1 MLKSAWGR
9 AAIVASG
16 TAIAL
21 AGVVLPAQAASTAT
35 GWRAVATFSAKDRET
50 VMTGVDAISGNDA
63 WAVGYQATSAGKDPA
78 GLVKHWAG
86 RSWQSAKLPSKI
98 AKAWASAANDTIVGA
113 RSATDMWAVT
123 ALPGLKG
130 SEYLRL
136 SGRTWTVGGLPGGSE
151 TSPSLLVVTSVV
163 VGKSVTWVFGGK
175 VNLLATK
182 PSFTPYAAYY
192 NGRRWTTVKVPATGE
207 ITAASAVSANNIW
220 AVTGVSSAGFL
231 LSGGTAS
238 VTSAV
243 LHWNGKSWGKV
254 AGQPALPAGGD
265 LTSITV
271 GKQVLVGGDVATS
284 SGATTVQF
292 TDQTSGGTWAA
303 PVDLPKSAATARTS
317 DHLPYQIDSLVPAGT
332 GSYWALS
339 SNLEDVTPMLWHYAG
354 GKWSSVAAPTFGN
367 KRRALIQLSEVP
379 GSASVWAVGAVG
391 TESTAKGII
400 ALTGPTPR

>member
-16 TAIAL
+16 TAVAL

-35 GWRAVATFSAKDRET
+35 GWRAVATISAKGRET
-50 VMTGVDAISGNDA
+50 VMTSVDAISGSDA
-63 WAVGYQATSAGKDPA
+63 WAVGQQGTSTGKDLA
-78 GLVKHWAG
+78 GLVEHWAG
-86 RSWQSAKLPSKI
+86 RSWQSVKLPSKV
-98 AKAWASAANDTIVGA
+98 AKAWASAAEDPIVAA
-113 RSATDMWAVT
+113 RSATDVWTVT

-130 SEYLRL
+130 SAYLRL
-136 SGRTWTVGGLPGGSE
+136 AGRTWTVGALPGGSD
-151 TSPSLLVVTSVV
+151 SGSSLLVVTSVV

-175 VNLLATK
+175 VNLAAAE
-182 PSFTPYAAYY
+182 PSFTPYAAFY
-192 NGRRWTTVKVPATGE
+192 NGRRWATAKVPATGE

-220 AVTGVSSAGFL
+220 AVTGISSAGFL

-243 LHWNGKSWGKV
+243 LHWNGKSWQKV
-254 AGQPALPAGGD
+254 TGQPTLPAGGD
-265 LTSITV
+265 LTSITT

-284 SGATTVQF
+284 TGATTVQF
-292 TDQTSGGTWAA
+292 TDQSSGSTWAA
-303 PVDLPKSAATARTS
+303 PVDLPKSGASAKTS
-317 DHLPYQIDSLVPAGT
+317 DHLPYQIDSLVPAGA

-354 GKWSSVAAPTFGN
+354 GKWSSVGVPSFGN

-391 TESTAKGII
+391 TESTAKGLI